1 MLRNR
6 ANDSLLKVITET
18 NIENKQFGKVDD
30 YISLLKDEAA
40 KKGIGPEEMDKL
52 ALKVAVMDNILSQA
66 AVDYLS
72 KHTDGDLKALLSN
85 TDIYKSDLKTWT
97 DLQTYVNKQTDGKI
111 TPEEL
116 NRIAAAVLAETD
128 PSIGILKRQILTF
141 SENSPAGD
149 LIRQIVASL
158 DQSNIR
164 TKEQWLQE
172 FYSTAVD
179 RGLTQQQISEL
190 LVKISSSPDTKVE
203 EYLRDLIAQS
213 DEPLASMLKSID
225 LKKENIKTPEELI
238 TYLFANKDKYPLEAL
253 SKSIA
258 KLIAAK
264 NLSVEGL
271 KSQSS
276 GAGRGNLLWILG
288 IILGAGI
295 LGLIFFLLLRKRKKN
310 K

>member
-1 MLRNR
+1 MLKSRSKDR
-6 ANDSLLKVITET
+6 LLKVITEAD
-18 NIENKQFGKVDD
+18 IENKQFGKVDD

-40 KKGIGPEEMDKL
+40 KKGIGSEEIDKL
-52 ALKVAVMDNILSQA
+52 ALKVAVMDNILTQA
-66 AVDYLS
+66 AVNYLAEY
-72 KHTDGDLKALLSN
+72 TDGELKTILSN
-85 TDIYKSDLKTWT
+85 TDIYVLDLKTWT
-97 DLQTYVNKQTDGKI
+97 DLQAYINKQTGGKI
-111 TPEEL
+111 TPDEL
-116 NRIAAAVLAETD
+116 NSIAAAMLAETD

-149 LIRQIVASL
+149 LVRQIVASL

-164 TKEQWLQE
+164 TKEKWLLE
-172 FYSTAVD
+172 FYSTAID

-190 LVKISSSPDTKVE
+190 LVKISSLPDTKVE

-238 TYLFANKDKYPLEAL
+238 SYLFANKDKYPLEAL
-253 SKSIA
+253 SRSIA

-271 KSQSS
+271 KSQPS
-276 GAGRGNLLWILG
+276 GAGQGKLLWILG

-295 LGLIFFLLLRKRKKN
+295 LGLLFFLWWRKRKNN